1 MSDFQTEKV
10 VTARRERACPECR
23 TPILSGQ
30 RYAKETGRWD
40 GDFYSAVMCLPCK
53 AFADRYVESMRRCSA
68 MNADEVSY
76 TFGDIINEAA
86 EFAEFDRPDGQS
98 LPATRDAVMAMFDK
112 IDADERAHQAR
123 ERENARKARASAERW
138 QRHRTASL
146 RMLRGMERCS
156 AIPYGPPFR
165 EIRP

>member
-23 TPILSGQ
+23 TLILPGQ
-30 RYAKETGRWD
+30 RYAKETGCWD
-40 GDFYSAVMCLPCK
+40 GDFYSAVMCLPCR
-53 AFADRYVESMRRCSA
+53 AFADRYVESMRLCSA
-68 MNADEVSY
+68 LNADEVSY

-86 EFAEFDRPDGQS
+86 EFAEFDRPDGQT
-98 LPATRDAVMAMFDK
+98 LAGTRAAVMAMFDQ
-112 IDADERAHQAR
+112 IDANERAHQIR
-123 ERENARKARASAERW
+123 ERENARRARAAAARRHAEVL
-138 QRHRTASL
+138 ASL

>member
-10 VTARRERACPECR
+10 VTARKQRRCPEC
-23 TPILSGQ
+23 SGQ
-30 RYAKETGRWD
+30 IQAGARYAKETGCWD

-53 AFADRYVESMRRCSA
+53 AFADRYVKSMRRSS
-68 MNADEVSY
+68 MLNADEVSY

-86 EFAEFDRPDGQS
+86 EFAEFERPEGQS
-98 LPATRDAVMAMFDK
+98 LPAVRDAVMAMFDQ
-112 IDADERAHQAR
+112 IDADERAYQIR
-123 ERENARKARASAERW
+123 ERENMRRARAAAARNHAEVL
-138 QRHRTASL
+138 ASL

>member
-10 VTARRERACPECR
+10 ITARRQRGCPECGSQ
-23 TPILSGQ
+23 ILPGQ
-30 RYAKETGRWD
+30 RYAKETGCWD

-53 AFADRYVESMRRCSA
+53 AFADRYVLSMRRCS
-68 MNADEVSY
+68 MLNADEVSY

-98 LPATRDAVMAMFDK
+98 LPASRDAVMAMFDQ
-112 IDADERAHQAR
+112 IDADERAYQIR
-123 ERENARKARASAERW
+123 ERENARRARAAAER
-138 QRHRTASL
+138 RHAEVVASL

>member
-1 MSDFQTEKV
+1 MSDFQSEKV
-10 VTARRERACPECR
+10 VTARRQRGCPECG
-23 TPILSGQ
+23 TQILPGQ
-30 RYAKETGRWD
+30 RYARETGCWD

-53 AFADRYVESMRRCSA
+53 AFADRYVESMRLCSSL
-68 MNADEVSY
+68 NADEVSY

-86 EFAEFDRPDGQS
+86 EFASFDRPEGQT
-98 LPATRDAVMAMFDK
+98 LTGTRAAVMAMFDK
-112 IDADERAHQAR
+112 IDADERAYQIR
-123 ERENARKARASAERW
+123 ERENARRARAAAARQHAEVL
-138 QRHRTASL
+138 ASL